1 LLKGNLI
8 QNKGHLK
15 THHKII
21 NGDSRQMTELADNT
35 VHLVITSPPYWQLK
49 DYGTEN
55 QIGFH
60 DNYESY
66 INNLNLVWKECY
78 RTLHNGCRLCV
89 NIGDQFARAVY
100 YGRYK
105 VIPIR
110 EEIIKFCE
118 NIGFDYMGAI
128 IWQKVTTSNTTGG
141 GVQMG
146 SYPYPRN
153 GILKLDYEFI
163 LIFKKLGD
171 APKPTKENKE
181 LSKMTAEEWN
191 TFFAGHWNFAGTR
204 QDNHIAMFPD
214 ELPKRLIKMFAF
226 VGDTVLDPFAGSG
239 TTNLV
244 AKNLGRNSVGYE
256 INPEFIPIIKQKL
269 KTHQQDISGTTY
281 EFKKED
287 TLPINFESEIKLLP
301 YIFKDPHTLDKK
313 VDIKKLQFGS
323 KIDKDSSTIRQELF
337 KVEQIIALDKLV
349 INGIKTKLIGIKPY
363 PIGWKFLGEDVNNEG
378 IKFLETKFKSNRVF
392 MRFDENKYDD
402 EGNLLCYL
410 YLENKTFINA
420 HILKNGFSKVD
431 ENYNYKSKSKFIK
444 TFIQRDIVIQEELK
458 NYRYG

>member
-1 LLKGNLI
+1 M
-8 QNKGHLK
+8 K

-21 NGDSRQMTELADNT
+21 NGDSRQMTEIPDNS
-35 VHLVITSPPYWQLK
+35 VHLAITSPPYWQLK

-60 DNYESY
+60 DSYENY

-78 RTLHNGCRLCV
+78 RTLHNGCRLCI

-118 NIGFDYMGAI
+118 NIGFDYMGAV

-163 LIFKKLGD
+163 LVFKKLGES
-171 APKPTKENKE
+171 PKPTKEQKE

-191 TFFAGHWNFAGTR
+191 TFFAGHWNFAGAR
-204 QDNHIAMFPD
+204 QSGHIAMFPE
-214 ELPKRLIKMFAF
+214 ELPRRLIKMFSF
-226 VGDTVLDPFAGSG
+226 VDETVLDPFAGSG
-239 TTNLV
+239 TTSLA
-244 AKNLGRNSVGYE
+244 AKNTDRNSIGFE
-256 INPEFIPIIKQKL
+256 INPDFIPIIKEKLEVHQKDL
-269 KTHQQDISGTTY
+269 SGTTY
-281 EFKKED
+281 EFLKQK
-287 TLPINFESEIKLLP
+287 PITSNFEKEIQKQP

-313 VDIKKLQFGS
+313 IDIKKLQFGS
-323 KIDKDSSTIRQELF
+323 KIDKDSSTIRDEYF
-337 KVEQIIALDKLV
+337 TVKEVISPEIIRLNNNLT
-349 INGIKTKLIGIKPY
+349 IKLIGVKEDPKVN
-363 PIGWKFLGEDVNNEG
+363 GKATSFLTE
-378 IKFLETKFKSNRVF
+378 KTKGKRVF
-392 MRFDENKYDD
+392 LKYDNIKHD
-402 EGNLLCYL
+402 SENNLLCYL

-420 HILKNGFSKVD
+420 HLIKNGLVQVD
-431 ENYNYKSKSKFIK
+431 IDIDYKYKEKFKKLINY
-444 TFIQRDIVIQEELK
+444 
-458 NYRYG
+458 